1 MPLSVVNQIPSNNA
15 SHQGRHFL
23 HGLLF
28 LISPKR
34 LYRKLKSLRP
44 SFGPLYLKS
53 ASSSECTSSN
63 LYPYLF
69 ACGCVRKLFV
79 PTETISFLR
88 TIIETCF
95 FGLGID
101 KETGNAVSMS
111 LRIFVSFIQS
121 DSNNVTKSS
130 DETESLSSF
139 TPNPVILSTSP
150 MVEMCIVCHFSSTT
164 SQNTTM
170 FGLSVKFDCLSGRW
184 FGERVAETVREA
196 EQ

>member
-79 PTETISFLR
+79 PTETISFFR
-88 TIIETCF
+88 RMIEVCF
-95 FGLGID
+95 LGRGFLI
-101 KETGNAVSMS
+101 VMS
-111 LRIFVSFIQS
+111 LAKSTVFRILDFINPS
-121 DSNNVTKSS
+121 SGNNPS
-130 DETESLSSF
+130 
-139 TPNPVILSTSP
+139 
-150 MVEMCIVCHFSSTT
+150 
-164 SQNTTM
+164 
-170 FGLSVKFDCLSGRW
+170 
-184 FGERVAETVREA
+184 
-196 EQ
+196 